1 LPGVAVN
8 VSCVFGAKL
17 AVQVVGQLIPAGLL
31 VMVPAPAAGAVT
43 LTPEFGLNTGVTLA
57 AAVIVKLQVPVPEQ
71 LPLHPP
77 KE

>member
-1 LPGVAVN
+1 
-8 VSCVFGAKL
+8 
-17 AVQVVGQLIPAGLL
+17 
-31 VMVPAPAAGAVT
+31 MVPAPAAGAVT